1 MTQIEG
7 QAPRIQPR
15 EETDIDAIA
24 ASHLCFAYPHQPS
37 VLEDVNFQIHPGEK
51 VGAIGANG
59 AGKTT
64 LFLAICGIL
73 KATSG
78 EVRLFNKP
86 IQAGQFHADV
96 GLVFQNPAD
105 QLFCPSVW
113 DDVAFGVENMGFP
126 PDEVEHRV
134 TEALTT
140 TGVLSLADRIPHHLS
155 GGEKCMVAIAS
166 VIAMQPRLVLYDEP
180 SANLDLRA
188 RRRLINFLQASSTTQ
203 LIASHDLELILEVC
217 DRVLLFN
224 EGRLVADGASSEIM
238 SNSSLMRENGL
249 EKPHSLTHS

>member
-1 MTQIEG
+1 MTQTEG
-7 QAPRIQPR
+7 QIPRVQSL
-15 EETDIDAIA
+15 EETNLCAIA
-24 ASHLCFAYPHQPS
+24 THHLCFAYPHQQS
-37 VLEDVNFQIHPGEK
+37 VLDNITFQMYPGEK
-51 VGAIGANG
+51 VGTIGANG

-64 LFLAICGIL
+64 LFLTICGIL

-78 EVRLFNKP
+78 EVRLFNNP
-86 IQAGQFHADV
+86 VQAGQFHADV

-126 PDEVEHRV
+126 PDEVERRV

-188 RRRLINFLQASSTTQ
+188 RRRLIHFLQESATTQ

-224 EGRLVADGASSEIM
+224 QGCLVADGSPSEIM
-238 SNSSLMRENGL
+238 GDRALMEANGL
-249 EKPHSLTHS
+249 EKPHSLY

>member
-7 QAPRIQPR
+7 QAPRIQPSA
-15 EETDIDAIA
+15 ETDVYAIA
-24 ASHLCFAYPHQPS
+24 ASDLSFAYPEQQP

-51 VGAIGANG
+51 VGTIGANG

-78 EVRLFNKP
+78 EVRVFDRP
-86 IQAGQFHADV
+86 IEAGKFHADV

-126 PDEVEHRV
+126 PDQVEQRV

-188 RRRLINFLQASSTTQ
+188 RRRLIDFLQASSTSQ

-224 EGRLVADGASSEIM
+224 QGHLVADGAPSEIM
-238 SNSSLMRENGL
+238 GDRALMKENGL
-249 EKPHSLTHS
+249 EKPHSLDHP